1 MSKFLKFIVHLVIL
15 LAVLDVLALA
25 VPPFLGVNTAI
36 MDSAV
41 KESNLPIGSVTYA
54 KPVSVN
60 ELQTGDSVLVQDADS
75 IYRYKINSID
85 DAQGVFNVYDQTDVE
100 AGEKPVKL
108 TNTAPK
114 VIITIGLIGYLI
126 IATQSIEGLIILGL
140 IVLFLIILFILAELW
155 RKDKRY
161 PDAGE
166 LEGADED
173 AMAAVAASLDEDEMT
188 PKTKKQLKKE
198 MKARVKEDALLDK
211 QRAKQELEEATRQLK
226 AEAKA
231 RKKAEKLNRKEA
243 KKRARTG
250 GFIEDYDPIEAKL
263 EEQEKAQKATVNPVD
278 YAADAAKQELKKEIA
293 AATAPVLNIG
303 ETQEVALEKNADL
316 QENSSAVEIEQILS
330 EVFPEESGAE
340 GISEEDIPVM
350 EAELAAEAVEPEP
363 EISFEPEEEMPPEPV
378 ELKKMA
384 VPVFTEE
391 ELLSNAQAAGDAPQV
406 LRDEKVGVTLLDY
419 SDIILEESPSEEEH

>member
-25 VPPFLGVNTAI
+25 VPPFLGINTAI
-36 MDSAV
+36 RDSSV
-41 KESNLPIGSVTYA
+41 KESNLPVGSVTYA

-60 ELQTGDSVLVQDADS
+60 ELKAGDSVLVQDADS
-75 IYRYKINSID
+75 VYRYKINNID
-85 DAQGVFNVYDQTDVE
+85 DSQGVFNVYDQTDVE
-100 AGEKPVKL
+100 AGEKPIKL

-126 IATQSIEGLIILGL
+126 IATQSTEGLIILGL
-140 IVLFLIILFILAELW
+140 VVLFLIILFILAELW

-161 PDAGE
+161 PEQGE
-166 LEGADED
+166 LEGADAD
-173 AMAAVAASLDEDEMT
+173 AMAAAAASLDTDMT
-188 PKTKKQLKKE
+188 PKTKKELKQE
-198 MKARVKEDALLDK
+198 MKERAKRDALVDK
-211 QRAKQELEEATRQLK
+211 QRAKQEFEEATRQLK

-263 EEQEKAQKATVNPVD
+263 EEQKRAQKAAVNPVD

-293 AATAPVLNIG
+293 AAVTPALDIG
-303 ETQEVALEKNADL
+303 ETQEVALKKDTAV
-316 QENSSAVEIEQILS
+316 QENSSAAEIEQILAEAS
-330 EVFPEESGAE
+330 PEGIADG
-340 GISEEDIPVM
+340 GISEANIPV
-350 EAELAAEAVEPEP
+350 L
-363 EISFEPEEEMPPEPV
+363 EEEPAADFVGHESEGTVELEEEIIPEPV

-391 ELLSNAQAAGDAPQV
+391 ELLSNAQAAGDTPQV
-406 LRDEKVGVTLLDY
+406 LRDDKVGVTLLDY
-419 SDIILEESPSEEEH
+419 SDIILEESPSDEER